1 MPTMDYSKLSG
12 RIKEFG
18 YTQKSLAE
26 AIGISEGQF
35 CQKLSSRYPFKQT
48 EIRKICDL
56 LNIQA
61 AEIGAYFFSAD
72 S

>member
-18 YTQKSLAE
+18 YTQKSFAT

-35 CQKLSSRYPFKQT
+35 CLKLASKYPFKQT
-48 EIRKICDL
+48 EIRKICEVLRID
-56 LNIQA
+56 A
-61 AEIGAYFFSAD
+61 AEIGAFFFTQIS
-72 S
+72 